1 LRPTTNPEN
10 QSQNKVSRDE
20 VAQRAWQLWQAA
32 GQPVGQDLEYWL
44 QAEAEV
50 LAGSKRRQG

>member
-10 QSQNKVSRDE
+10 QSHNKVSRDE

-32 GQPVGQDLEYWL
+32 GQPVGHDLEYWL